1 MAKIEAKQVV
11 VNEIKEKVSKAS
23 SIVLVD
29 YRGITVEEDTN
40 LRKKLREAGVE
51 YKIYKN
57 TMVRFAIKD
66 TEFEGLSEY
75 LEGPTAF
82 AFSYDDPTLP
92 GRLLNDEVKNIEAVS
107 FKAGV
112 LDGTLYDE
120 KGMQAVASIPSRDV
134 LLSRLLG
141 SLQGPMGAFARV
153 IKAVADEKEA

>member
-11 VNEIKEKVSKAS
+11 VNEIKEKVTKAS

-57 TMVRFAIKD
+57 NMVKFAIKD

-75 LEGPTAF
+75 LQGPTAF
-82 AFSYDDPTLP
+82 AFSYDDPTLA

-120 KGMQAVASIPSRDV
+120 NGMQAVASIPSRDV

>member
-29 YRGITVEEDTN
+29 YRGITVEQDTN

-57 TMVRFAIKD
+57 TMVRFAVKD

-92 GRLLNDEVKNIEAVS
+92 GRLLNDEVKAIEAVS

-112 LDGTLYDE
+112 LDGTLYDQ
-120 KGMQAVASIPSRDV
+120 KGMEAVAAIPSRDV